1 LLEPLGNVPPAE
13 FEDVYYRNKKTQAR
27 VA

>member
-13 FEDVYYRNKKTQAR
+13 FEDVYYHNKKTQVQ